1 LNGVF
6 LGGVNDAPVRN
17 SCSLTALGQGQL
29 QVELP
34 GSKSPQ
40 ERGARGAD
48 CLAVALFLKEVE
60 RLNREEA
67 TQAKHRPTLEDRLL
81 SWCAQQKPPVARLS
95 ELDVE
100 TMRTRGPVRPP
111 PGTISIGELSRSFFA
126 WSKMDERESGQENQ
140 DSCSGAG

>member
-1 LNGVF
+1 MLSTYPECLERRF

-17 SCSLTALGQGQL
+17 SCSLTTLGQGQL

-48 CLAVALFLKEVE
+48 GEAVALFLKEVE

-67 TQAKHRPTLEDRLL
+67 TQAKYRLTLEDRLL
-81 SWCAQQKPPVARLS
+81 NWCAQQKPPVARLS

-100 TMRTRGPVRPP
+100 TMRPWIHSWPGAPTTRHNQHRRVI
-111 PGTISIGELSRSFFA
+111 TFFF
-126 WSKMDERESGQENQ
+126 SCMEQ
-140 DSCSGAG
+140 DG